1 MLKNKHFHNLVV
13 DDELNM
19 LEIIKDV
26 VELEGYACTVAGT
39 GEEAFESLKKEH
51 FDLLLLDVRLPDIS
65 GMDVFRKMQEWKI
78 DVPVIFMS
86 AYTTD
91 ELKEWTFQEGA
102 VAFFDKPVIMNEL
115 LDALRKKKNISIFL
129 IGNQNEFRD
138 VEQELIRENYQF
150 ACTSSL
156 EDALKIIRQI
166 HSDIIFLD
174 ISVTGKKSLEFYHT
188 LRTIAPNSFVIVLCE
203 NTKEFITLADEIVL
217 HSAYAYLI
225 KPIDGSTIL
234 DFIHKLI
241 PKIRSHFFE
250 KSN

>member
-1 MLKNKHFHNLVV
+1 MNKDKHFHILVV

-19 LEIIKDV
+19 REIIKDIF
-26 VELEGYACTVAGT
+26 ESEGYACTVAGT
-39 GEEAFESLKKEH
+39 GKEALEFLKKEH
-51 FDLLLLDVRLPDIS
+51 FDFLLLDVRLLDMS
-65 GMDVFRKMQEWKI
+65 GIDVFRKMQEGKI

-102 VAFFDKPVIMNEL
+102 VAFFDKSVRMNEL
-115 LDALRKKKNISIFL
+115 LDALREKKNISIFL
-129 IGNQNEFRD
+129 IGDQNEFRD
-138 VEQELIRENYQF
+138 VEQELIRKNYQF
-150 ACTSSL
+150 ACTSSH
-156 EDALKIIRQI
+156 EDALKILRQI
-166 HSDIIFLD
+166 HTDIIFLD
-174 ISVTGKKSLEFYHT
+174 ISVTGEKSLEFYHA

-234 DFIHKLI
+234 EFIHKLI
-241 PKIRSHFFE
+241 PKIRSHFSK